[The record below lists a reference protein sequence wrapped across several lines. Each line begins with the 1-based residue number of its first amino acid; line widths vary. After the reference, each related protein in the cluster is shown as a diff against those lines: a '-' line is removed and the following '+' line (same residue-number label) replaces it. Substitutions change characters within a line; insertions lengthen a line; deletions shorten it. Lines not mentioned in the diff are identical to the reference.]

1 MTFNCLIEK
10 YKILHSEENLIND
23 YLYQNPEK
31 LKLNKSTKIK
41 KPKLYQKNKYIENFE
56 SYKSGSKKVLHE
68 FQHLFIHK
76 FLMNENQKQNEM
88 KKSINTFDIKHKIMP
103 NFRMFNANNAIPKI
117 EKEDTYN
124 SLLKIIKNSVIN
136 EDKPRRPQSRTQS
149 RIIRLYPQTSS
160 RSLRKSLFNITEK
173 NKYITYQQLKQE
185 EKFLSSSIE
194 SSQKN
199 SVKLFQEKSKLSLLK
214 QISSKII
221 QDKMSQALKLSSK
234 NKNQS
239 NCNSITI
246 KDKRIKS
253 AMKLEENKNFF
264 NTYNI
269 NNNYNSRNM
278 KYVEL
283 SKKGCN
289 LSDAMIIRKKYF
301 INSAIK
307 ERKIGKKLITK
318 NNNIIK
324 RPMSSLERYF
334 YRYGAFQ

>member
-1 MTFNCLIEK
+1 M
-10 YKILHSEENLIND
+10 
-23 YLYQNPEK
+23 
-31 LKLNKSTKIK
+31 
-41 KPKLYQKNKYIENFE
+41 
-56 SYKSGSKKVLHE
+56 
-68 FQHLFIHK
+68 
-76 FLMNENQKQNEM
+76 
-88 KKSINTFDIKHKIMP
+88 
-103 NFRMFNANNAIPKI
+103 
-117 EKEDTYN
+117 
-124 SLLKIIKNSVIN
+124 
-136 EDKPRRPQSRTQS
+136 
-149 RIIRLYPQTSS
+149 
-160 RSLRKSLFNITEK
+160 RKSLFNITEK
-173 NKYITYQQLKQE
+173 NKYITYQQLKQG
-185 EKFLSSSIE
+185 EKFLTSSIE

-221 QDKMSQALKLSSK
+221 QDKMSQALKLFSK

-239 NCNSITI
+239 NSNSITI

-307 ERKIGKKLITK
+307 ERKIGKKLTTK

-324 RPMSSLERYF
+324 RPMSYLERYF

>member
-1 MTFNCLIEK
+1 
-10 YKILHSEENLIND
+10 
-23 YLYQNPEK
+23 
-31 LKLNKSTKIK
+31 
-41 KPKLYQKNKYIENFE
+41 
-56 SYKSGSKKVLHE
+56 
-68 FQHLFIHK
+68 
-76 FLMNENQKQNEM
+76 MNENQKQNEM
-88 KKSINTFDIKHKIMP
+88 KKSINMLEIKHKIMP

-185 EKFLSSSIE
+185 EKFLTSSIE

-239 NCNSITI
+239 NSNSLTI
-246 KDKRIKS
+246 KDKKIKS

>member
-1 MTFNCLIEK
+1 
-10 YKILHSEENLIND
+10 
-23 YLYQNPEK
+23 
-31 LKLNKSTKIK
+31 
-41 KPKLYQKNKYIENFE
+41 
-56 SYKSGSKKVLHE
+56 
-68 FQHLFIHK
+68 
-76 FLMNENQKQNEM
+76 
-88 KKSINTFDIKHKIMP
+88 MP

-185 EKFLSSSIE
+185 EKFLTSSIE

-239 NCNSITI
+239 NSNSITI

-278 KYVEL
+278 KYVEV

-289 LSDAMIIRKKYF
+289 LSDAMMIQKKYF